1 MHEGRRA
8 FKRGLRYSCYGLC
21 LANSFRSP
29 NHARTSR
36 GQIPKWSPSASF
48 LRLERAVSPLT
59 DVSPLPTCP
68 AALGRSF
75 RFRSLVTEKGNGRLA
90 GIEKSRVEP
99 HNHHPVEELAFV
111 PAPEP
116 THAPAVELVAY
127 RGWFAQTQELRFELR
142 LFVHT

>member
-1 MHEGRRA
+1 MSDDVAPEVQSSSWTRA
-8 FKRGLRYSCYGLC
+8 IQQR
-21 LANSFRSP
+21 LARVYAAAIDLYTAPPHRPGCMIVGTAAVESP
-29 NHARTSR
+29 TY
-36 GQIPKWSPSASF
+36 PKIAQ
-48 LRLERAVSPLT
+48 
-59 DVSPLPTCP
+59 
-68 AALGRSF
+68 AAAEL
-75 RFRSLVTEKGNGRLA
+75 LA